1 MEDTEKKPKELVENK
16 EQEQE
21 WREFI
26 VKVFIDAEKDHEGEM
41 HFINLKNEILISEF
55 TKQKEYINSLDKK
68 EFKEFKKNLIKKMA
82 QEFADSLTVPEV
94 EFYAKLNKIVDNYNN
109 ISYPEKLIPK
119 MEELKSGLEALR
131 ESLSRETECAYEM
144 HNEIKKLKDD
154 AGKIIEEAKKQGKKE
169 GKTLQEIQSE
179 TQDKI
184 LPICLKINKIKKE
197 NESFKTLRFREIF
210 LAYIKTEMNL
220 WVNLEFRHSVWS
232 DK

>member
-1 MEDTEKKPKELVENK
+1 MEDAEKKLKELVENK

-21 WREFI
+21 WRKFI

-55 TKQKEYINSLDKK
+55 AKQKEYINSLDKK
-68 EFKEFKKNLIKKMA
+68 EFKEFKKSLIKKMA
-82 QEFADSLTVPEV
+82 QEFADSLTTPEV
-94 EFYAKLNKIVDNYNN
+94 EFYAKINKVVDNYNN

-119 MEELKSGLEALR
+119 IEELKSGLEALR
-131 ESLSRETECAYEM
+131 ESLSRETECAYET
-144 HNEIKKLKDD
+144 HNEIKKLKDS
-154 AGKIIEEAKKQGKKE
+154 AGEIIEKAKKQGKKE

-179 TQDKI
+179 THNEI
-184 LPICLKINKIKKE
+184 LPICLKINKIKKGSE
-197 NESFKTLRFREIF
+197 LFKVFKFREAF

-220 WVNLEFRHSVWS
+220 WINLEFRHSTWS